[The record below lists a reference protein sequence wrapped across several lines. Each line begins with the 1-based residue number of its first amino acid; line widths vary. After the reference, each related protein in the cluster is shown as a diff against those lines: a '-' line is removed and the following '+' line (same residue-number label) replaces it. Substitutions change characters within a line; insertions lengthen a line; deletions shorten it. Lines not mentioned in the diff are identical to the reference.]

1 MGRISPPYKKA
12 CKRGRWRA
20 PFSLSDFFH
29 AVGLTSGGESCII
42 IRRIFRPGFSFA
54 CPLQSKRRKSEIG
67 LSELSRISAGVPHGW
82 PEENSVGKSESV
94 GLKSSTGAC
103 AWRGSAGFVAFF
115 IVIAIAI
122 AIAFVFAKAIA
133 IVIALAW
140 DFWHPGLC
148 RPRACFFRVPS
159 FPTSLPCFRAFARSH
174 VPFFRQKANRSV
186 KIPSIRK
193 TNIRK
198 QTILKRQK
206 QKEKNK
212 NTKI

>member
-1 MGRISPPYKKA
+1 MYKKGGRRISPSYKKA

-20 PFSLSDFFH
+20 PFSLSDFFR

-122 AIAFVFAKAIA
+122 AFVFAKAIA

-159 FPTSLPCFRAFARSH
+159 FPTSLPCVRAFALSHVRTFARSH
-174 VPFFRQKANRSV
+174 VPFFRQKTKKPTGLS
-186 KIPSIRK
+186 KFHQSE
-193 TNIRK
+193 K
-198 QTILKRQK
+198 QTY
-206 QKEKNK
+206 ENK
-212 NTKI
+212 PF